1 MDVPSKCF
9 DMTNHRHFLQE
20 MRKQWYE
27 SSPNSPFVL
36 GSKFTSSTETIEAFS
51 IWFVFQKYVFKS

>member
-20 MRKQWYE
+20 MRKQWYD
-27 SSPNSPFVL
+27 SSQSCPFVL
-36 GSKFTSSTETIEAFS
+36 GTKFTSSTETIESFS